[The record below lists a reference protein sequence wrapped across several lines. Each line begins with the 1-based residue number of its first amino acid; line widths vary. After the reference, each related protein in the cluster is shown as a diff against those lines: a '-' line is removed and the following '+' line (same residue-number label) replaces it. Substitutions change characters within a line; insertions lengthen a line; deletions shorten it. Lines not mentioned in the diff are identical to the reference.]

1 MAGKVNSGIFG
12 PFERPGKITEIT
24 FSGYLHTLK
33 AMKKEDAFSEEF
45 LKQFK
50 TEKSSMLFLA
60 NFKNGA

>member
-1 MAGKVNSGIFG
+1 
-12 PFERPGKITEIT
+12 
-24 FSGYLHTLK
+24 
-33 AMKKEDAFSEEF
+33 MKKEDAFSEEF